1 MDTVPKSQ
9 SLAMPPARIP
19 RLRYRN
25 PLPSASLPEPF
36 HGSGP
41 HPACS
46 TQEPPVAPDPNTNL
60 PSTLAHSPSQ
70 PAPLTS
76 SSLASLHSSTFS
88 GNDSKSSK
96 KKKKTSSVLGFLSLK
111 EPSQAALDQIVH
123 QQRKQSSGSS
133 TPPSG
138 AYHASQKLPP
148 HVPKV
153 NSKWDGVP
161 ESVKQRHS
169 PTSNPSIK
177 DNRSS
182 VSSKS
187 SFGSHLKTT
196 EWNHSNLSVMTDG
209 TRNPPNSIASI
220 SVSSLP
226 RHETAM
232 GLGSSPSTAT
242 FPNTVRYLADG
253 PLTPTSLH
261 SPSFSSQMTDRSS
274 FQSVTNRA
282 LDSPS
287 GGRPSMDGS
296 IHSRPHSPASS
307 TTSADTIT
315 MDTADT
321 IFRKMSDRPSQGG
334 LGREAPVA
342 ELQDRFKSDIVPES
356 HDFLFQPQPQP
367 PPPITTRSIDLSV
380 AYSRSSDE
388 FIPPYSPVRPVQ
400 NFSRPTAPAA
410 PTAPTAP
417 TGPPPVQ
424 RNTFT
429 ASYRRAPQAP
439 ALPTLYESSL
449 ASTDGSEDDDD
460 NGDARSIAP
469 STIAPSELSL
479 HWYESPRERLGLG
492 RRLQI
497 NDVLPWDEQR
507 GGKVT
512 VLTMKNSGCRSSA

>member
-1 MDTVPKSQ
+1 
-9 SLAMPPARIP
+9 MPPARIP
-19 RLRYRN
+19 TLRYRN
-25 PLPSASLPEPF
+25 PLPSASLPESF

-41 HPACS
+41 HPAYS
-46 TQEPPVAPDPNTNL
+46 TQEPSVAPDPNFNL
-60 PSTLAHSPSQ
+60 PSASTLAHSPSQ
-70 PAPLTS
+70 LAPVTS
-76 SSLASLHSSTFS
+76 SSLASLHSSTSS
-88 GNDSKSSK
+88 GNDSKSSSK

-111 EPSQAALDQIVH
+111 EPSQAALDHIVQ
-123 QQRKQSSGSS
+123 QQRKQNSGSS
-133 TPPSG
+133 TPPSA

-161 ESVKQRHS
+161 DSVKQRHS
-169 PTSNPSIK
+169 PTSNPPIK
-177 DNRSS
+177 DNRIS

-196 EWNHSNLSVMTDG
+196 QWNDSNLSVMTDG
-209 TRNPPNSIASI
+209 TRNPPNSIASV
-220 SVSSLP
+220 SVSNLP

-242 FPNTVRYLADG
+242 FPNAVPYFADD

-261 SPSFSSQMTDRSS
+261 SPPFSTQMADRSNL
-274 FQSVTNRA
+274 QPTTNKA

-321 IFRKMSDRPSQGG
+321 IFRKMNDRPSQGS
-334 LGREAPVA
+334 LGREAPIA
-342 ELQDRFKSDIVPES
+342 ELQHRSKSDMVPES

-367 PPPITTRSIDLSV
+367 QPAINTRNIDLSG

-400 NFSRPTAPAA
+400 NFSRPTAPI
-410 PTAPTAP
+410 AP

-424 RNTFT
+424 RSTFM
-429 ASYRRAPQAP
+429 APYRRTPQAP

-449 ASTDGSEDDDD
+449 ASTDESEDDDD
-460 NGDARSIAP
+460 NGDTRSIAP

-507 GGKVT
+507 GGKGKPKKSR
-512 VLTMKNSGCRSSA
+512 LLAFGRSSSK